1 MAERTDKRTDK
12 GMNVKIADEEL
23 KGRYANLVRIT
34 HTREEFILDFI
45 NMVPPQGAVTAR
57 VITSPGHL
65 TRLIGALQAISSFMR
80 RASARSKRLPS
91 HQVTAQSID
100 PLWIELIYG

>member
-1 MAERTDKRTDK
+1 MANTPAGKK
-12 GMNVKIADEEL
+12 PLNIKITDEEL
-23 KGRYANLVRIT
+23 KGRYSNLVRIS

-65 TRLIGALQAISSFMR
+65 KRLIRALVDNIKIYEQRFG
-80 RASARSKRLPS
+80 
-91 HQVTAQSID
+91 
-100 PLWIELIYG
+100 PLQEAPEPTVDDENPIN

>member
-1 MAERTDKRTDK
+1 MAEPSGK

-65 TRLIGALQAISSFMR
+65 KRLIRALSDNLNLYEKNFG
-80 RASARSKRLPS
+80 
-91 HQVTAQSID
+91 SIVEAAE
-100 PLWIELIYG
+100 PEVGGSIN

>member
-1 MAERTDKRTDK
+1 MADIEDK
-12 GMNVKIADEEL
+12 GTAGQGQAKVNIKIADEEL

-65 TRLIGALQAISSFMR
+65 KRLIRALAGNLELYE
-80 RASARSKRLPS
+80 KS
-91 HQVTAQSID
+91 HG
-100 PLWIELIYG
+100 PIEEAPEPAGGGTIH

>member
-1 MAERTDKRTDK
+1 MAEQAGK
-12 GMNVKIADEEL
+12 GMNVKITDEEL

-65 TRLIGALQAISSFMR
+65 KRLIRALGGNLKLYEESFGEIR
-80 RASARSKRLPS
+80 EAPEPEGGGT
-91 HQVTAQSID
+91 VN
-100 PLWIELIYG
+100 

>member
-1 MAERTDKRTDK
+1 MADEAGK
-12 GMNVKIADEEL
+12 GMNVKITDEEL

-57 VITSPGHL
+57 IVTSPGHL
-65 TRLIGALQAISSFMR
+65 KRLIRALSGNLKLYEERFGPVQEA
-80 RASARSKRLPS
+80 PEPEGGV
-91 HQVTAQSID
+91 QVN
-100 PLWIELIYG
+100 

>member
-1 MAERTDKRTDK
+1 MAKEAGK
-12 GMNVKIADEEL
+12 GMNVKINDEEL

-57 VITSPGHL
+57 IITSPGHL
-65 TRLIGALQAISSFMR
+65 KRLIRALDGNLKLYEDRFG
-80 RASARSKRLPS
+80 
-91 HQVTAQSID
+91 QVQEAAEPEAGEQVN
-100 PLWIELIYG
+100 

>member
-1 MAERTDKRTDK
+1 MADKAGK
-12 GMNVKIADEEL
+12 GMNVKITDEEL

-65 TRLIGALQAISSFMR
+65 KRLIRALSGNLKLYEKSFGSIR
-80 RASARSKRLPS
+80 EASAPS
-91 HQVTAQSID
+91 SDGTVN
-100 PLWIELIYG
+100 